1 VPLELEGL
9 RILKQEVQADGR
21 IRVEVM
27 GTNERAQ
34 CPHCGAVC
42 VKRHDVRPR
51 IKRDV
56 PLRGHRVELVLYKR
70 RFWCLRCH
78 KAFTESD
85 SACGRGKRTTV
96 RLREEIGQQAC
107 SRPLMHVASH
117 YQVGPRFVQACLEAV
132 ASTQLAKRGL
142 SLEESGP
149 RPSPRYLGIDEF
161 ARRKGHRYDTILCDL
176 DARQV
181 LEVSAGRKKDDVASV
196 LERLSNCDA
205 VEAVSMDMSTT
216 FREAVQLCLP
226 RARIVADHFHVIQHV
241 NKALNKVIGRWAKK
255 EEGKHALEGQRH
267 LFLCN
272 QEDLS
277 AEDEQSRATEAP
289 AFPEIGTAWQLK
301 EALRTWYAEASA
313 ETAAAGLERW
323 IAAVKRQGPKEL
335 RKAFSAFRNWHQEI
349 LAFFDAS
356 FHPPLQWLCGRQEQP
371 HQSLDASGLW
381 LFQSTEPATAYPAG
395 GGLMN
400 FYEFHPE
407 GWRAHRRKVEQIIP
421 KYAPWSDGNDE
432 LAYCASIEHAV
443 DTWRRGEVWV

>member
-1 VPLELEGL
+1 MPTQHSTEKEASQEQGIVVPLELEGL

-27 GTNERAQ
+27 GTNERAA

-42 VKRHDVRPR
+42 VKEHDVRQR

-56 PLRGHRVELVLYKR
+56 PLRGHRVELVLHKR
-70 RFWCLRCH
+70 RFWCIHCH

-85 SACGRGKRTTV
+85 SACGRRKRTTL

-117 YQVGPRFVQACLEAV
+117 YQVGPRFVQACLETV

-149 RPSPRYLGIDEF
+149 LPTPRFLGIDEF
-161 ARRKGHRYDTILCDL
+161 ARRKGHRYDTLLCDL
-176 DARQV
+176 EARQV
-181 LEVSAGRKKDDVASV
+181 LEVSAGRKKDEVASV
-196 LERLSNCDA
+196 LERLSNCDG

-241 NKALNKVIGRWAKK
+241 NKAVNKVIGRWAKK

-267 LFLCN
+267 LFLRN

-277 AEDEQSRATEAP
+277 AEDEQSRATLAA

-313 ETAAAGLERW
+313 ETAAAGLDRW
-323 IAAVKRQGPKEL
+323 IAAVKGQGPKEL
-335 RKAFSAFRNWHQEI
+335 RQALSAFRNWRQEI
-349 LAFFDAS
+349 LAFFDFLPTRLSNGFVEGKNNRTKA
-356 FHPPLQWLCGRQEQP
+356 LMRQGFGY
-371 HQSLDASGLW
+371 S
-381 LFQSTEPATAYPAG
+381 
-395 GGLMN
+395 N
-400 FYEFHPE
+400 
-407 GWRAHRRKVEQIIP
+407 RRHLRLRI
-421 KYAPWSDGNDE
+421 
-432 LAYCASIEHAV
+432 LL
-443 DTWRRGEVWV
+443 EVA